1 MFQVLF
7 GVNYSMRCF
16 RFVSLIATPSI
27 GKNGRCLSINEI
39 VDLTFTRWYHVSEYC
54 FDQGLMMLVTG
65 TFGNVV
71 RMLMPF
77 VITDEQLERGL
88 SIVEEGLD
96 ILQK

>member
-7 GVNYSMRCF
+7 VVNYSMRFFC
-16 RFVSLIATPSI
+16 FVSRIATHSI
-27 GKNGRCLSINEI
+27 GKIGRCLSINEI
-39 VDLTFTRWYHVSEYC
+39 VDLTVTRWYHVSEYC

-71 RMLMPF
+71 RMLLPF
-77 VITDEQLERGL
+77 VISDEQLERGL
-88 SIVEEGLD
+88 SNVEEGLG